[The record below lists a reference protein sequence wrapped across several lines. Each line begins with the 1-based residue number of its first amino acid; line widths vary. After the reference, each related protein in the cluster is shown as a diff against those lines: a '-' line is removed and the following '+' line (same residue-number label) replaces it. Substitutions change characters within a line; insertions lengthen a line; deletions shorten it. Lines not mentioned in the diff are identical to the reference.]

1 MEWEQAGAMSSGTSS
16 APNRKR
22 GGKRRGCLVVVAVVV
37 LIAIIGSISRCANS
51 APEKL
56 SWPTSGLATMLPD
69 PPTEYG
75 SVNINSDE
83 SFSVTFEKCSSDAFA
98 DYQAAC
104 VEMGYTVDADQM
116 SSSYAAY
123 NSEGYYLRLSYLESS
138 ERLDVYLDAPVELEQ
153 ITWPTSGPGAL
164 VPAPASL
171 RGKITTDSSSQL
183 SVTIGDTDTAAMQ
196 AYVDACMAAGFTV
209 DYSKGDASFSADD
222 AAGNSVSIT
231 YKGFN
236 TMGITVKAV
245 DEAASSAED
254 AATPADAT
262 TADAADTPAAP
273 EVPASDGGTSDIHAT
288 MDAYEAFMDEYIAF
302 MTKYRDEGNPVS
314 MLADYTSMMARY
326 SEFANQIDGMDES
339 SMSAEDWAYYLEVV
353 NRVNQKLINA
363 SLS

>member
-1 MEWEQAGAMSSGTSS
+1 MEWEQAGATSSGTSS

-37 LIAIIGSISRCANS
+37 LVAIIGSISRCANS

-56 SWPTSGLATMLPD
+56 SWPTSGLAAMLPD

-75 SVNINSDE
+75 SVSINNDE
-83 SFSVTFEKCSSDAFA
+83 SFSAALEQCSSDTYV
-98 DYQAAC
+98 DYQVAC
-104 VEMGYTVDADQM
+104 VEKGYSVDADQL
-116 SSSYAAY
+116 SSSYTAY

-138 ERLDVYLDAPVELEQ
+138 QRLDVYLDAPVELEQ
-153 ITWPTSGPGAL
+153 IVWPTSGPGAL

-209 DYSKGDASFSADD
+209 DYSKSDTSFSADD
-222 AAGNSVSIT
+222 MAGNSVSIT

-236 TMGITVKAV
+236 TMGITVKA
-245 DEAASSAED
+245 ASPAED
-254 AATPADAT
+254 AATPVDAT

-273 EVPASDGGTSDIHAT
+273 EAPASDGGTSDIHAT

-326 SEFANQIDGMDES
+326 AEMADKIDGMDES
-339 SMSAEDWAYYLEVV
+339 SMSADDWAYYLEVV